1 MSSQDI
7 IILARTAISTVE
19 SNPVATKEDVLTAL
33 NFTKRLRELAKEL
46 SDNAESAAIQWIQQN
61 GEIVDGDIRFYV
73 APNKVT
79 KCLNVKGTLGAVLES
94 SGGDLD
100 AVAEC
105 LASSAWKHGATKKML
120 GDKADEF
127 FETVETADLK
137 TGIGAKRLQKVDQK
151 FIKA

>member
-1 MSSQDI
+1 MSNQDI
-7 IILARTAISTVE
+7 IILARTSISTVE

-46 SDNAESAAIQWIQQN
+46 SDQAEAASIAWIQAN
-61 GEIVDGDIRFYV
+61 GEIIDGDIRFYV
-73 APNKVT
+73 AVNKT
-79 KCLNVKGTLGAVLES
+79 HKCKDVKATLAALLEK

-100 AVAEC
+100 SVTEC
-105 LASSAWKHGATKKML
+105 MSTNAWKPGETKKRL
-120 GDKADEF
+120 GDDADKF
-127 FETVETADLK
+127 FETIEAADLK

>member
-1 MSSQDI
+1 VSSQDI
-7 IILARTAISTVE
+7 IILARQSISNIE
-19 SNPVATKEDVLTAL
+19 NPVATKEEVLIAL

-46 SDNAESAAIQWIQQN
+46 SDQAEAASIAWIQQN
-61 GEIVDGDIRFYV
+61 GEIIDGDVRFYV

-79 KCLNVKGTLGAVLES
+79 KCLDVKATLGAVLEV

-100 AVAEC
+100 AVTEC
-105 LASSAWKHGATKKML
+105 LSSSAWKHGATKKML
-120 GDKADEF
+120 GDKADQF